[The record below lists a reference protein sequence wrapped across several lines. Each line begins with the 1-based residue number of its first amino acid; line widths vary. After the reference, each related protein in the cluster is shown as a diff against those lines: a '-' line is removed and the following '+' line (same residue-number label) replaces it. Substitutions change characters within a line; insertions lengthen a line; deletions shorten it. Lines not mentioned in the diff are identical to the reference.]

1 MDVVRSGRNKGDARS
16 EWGGEYGLDGHGGRN
31 ARRDVRVAGLRASM
45 RRGLRR
51 CHHCGF
57 GASFSRGMTA
67 CGQRDRAD
75 PGVTM
80 SNHAASTYAVTI
92 AAVLL
97 SAHAL
102 AADPTPELK
111 QRPAGTAQA
120 VGAVHTLRQI
130 PEACA
135 RLEGVFTGNAAQ
147 PYTLSVVRSSP
158 TCQPRAR
165 FVDFAKA
172 TPSVA
177 SGWIYN
183 DVIRVPSAA
192 CPAQQAVVRIWRKP
206 VDAKPQLDGQGQSR
220 IYLED
225 AKQQAAAGK
234 IPQVPMFA
242 AQMTVEG
249 KTCQ

>member
-1 MDVVRSGRNKGDARS
+1 
-16 EWGGEYGLDGHGGRN
+16 
-31 ARRDVRVAGLRASM
+31 
-45 RRGLRR
+45 
-51 CHHCGF
+51 
-57 GASFSRGMTA
+57 
-67 CGQRDRAD
+67 
-75 PGVTM
+75 M
-80 SNHAASTYAVTI
+80 SNPTASRHAA
-92 AAVLL
+92 LL
-97 SAHAL
+97 ATLLLTGSAL
-102 AADPTPELK
+102 AAEPAPELK
-111 QRPAGTAQA
+111 ARAPGTAQA

-158 TCQPRAR
+158 NCQPRAR
-165 FVDFAKA
+165 FVDYAKA
-172 TPSVA
+172 APSVA

-192 CPAQQAVVRIWRKP
+192 CPSQQAVVRIWRKP

-242 AQMTVEG
+242 AQQVMEG
-249 KTCQ
+249 KACQ